1 MEREEKPLKEWIEAA
16 QLTLCRSRVVI
27 GQPTKVKGEGLNKN
41 FMVYPVVLE
50 TVRPQAPLSPA
61 SAAKVERNSEA
72 DDDDDDTVDRQV
84 ARRRFSEFEEL
95 RATLARRFGAHGML
109 VPSLPPKKGFGTG
122 DKVVRRRVR
131 ALALFC
137 AAILENCF
145 LAEDSA
151 WVAFVTPGPFGGG
164 STAALSFGMLRW
176 NECLADAQARGAGG
190 GDAHALGK
198 ARAELDDLDDALRA
212 ARGAYDGFAKALG
225 AAAAAAEA
233 VRAATSAWA
242 DAEAADGAT
251 LARLGERA
259 EDSDA
264 PLTRAV
270 FLPRPSEAHPAAP
283 AVLGA
288 LPAAALARARDAL
301 DALARRTLA
310 PLPDALRAW
319 LCDVVS
325 YELSQ
330 ASALRDMCKAL
341 ADLDRGVEAAAAKR
355 RGAARGSSEARDLAQ
370 VHEAREKH
378 ARDFRCGLV
387 AWSLPKFADRRSR
400 VLNVFAAHVE
410 LAAGLL
416 GAPAPPDAVAR
427 VQPVL
432 GAATAILA
440 ALDLDA
446 PDVSRFQPGAYR
458 LPPDPRPPPPPAGIE
473 ERKSIDEGRGRKSEN
488 EVAV

>member
-41 FMVYPVVLE
+41 FMV
-50 TVRPQAPLSPA
+50 
-61 SAAKVERNSEA
+61 ERNSEA

-84 ARRRFSEFEEL
+84 ARRFSEFEEL
-95 RATLARRFGAHGML
+95 GRRARRFGAHGML

-198 ARAELDDLDDALRA
+198 RAELDDLDDALRA
-212 ARGAYDGFAKALG
+212 AR
-225 AAAAAAEA
+225 
-233 VRAATSAWA
+233 
-242 DAEAADGAT
+242 
-251 LARLGERA
+251 
-259 EDSDA
+259 A
-264 PLTRAV
+264 PTTAS
-270 FLPRPSEAHPAAP
+270 PRPW
-283 AVLGA
+283 
-288 LPAAALARARDAL
+288 
-301 DALARRTLA
+301 ARRRRRRRPCA
-310 PLPDALRAW
+310 R
-319 LCDVVS
+319 
-325 YELSQ
+325 
-330 ASALRDMCKAL
+330 RR
-341 ADLDRGVEAAAAKR
+341 RGGEAAARPGLA
-355 RGAARGSSEARDLAQ
+355 EARDLAQ

-427 VQPVL
+427 VQP
-432 GAATAILA
+432 
-440 ALDLDA
+440 
-446 PDVSRFQPGAYR
+446 PGAYR

>member
-84 ARRRFSEFEEL
+84 AKRRFSEFEEL

-190 GDAHALGK
+190 GDPHALK
-198 ARAELDDLDDALRA
+198 ARELDDLDDALRA
-212 ARGAYDGFAKALG
+212 ARAPTTASPRPWARRRRRRRPCARRRAPGGAGRAR
-225 AAAAAAEA
+225 
-233 VRAATSAWA
+233 RAA
-242 DAEAADGAT
+242 
-251 LARLGERA
+251 R
-259 EDSDA
+259 
-264 PLTRAV
+264 
-270 FLPRPSEAHPAAP
+270 PRS
-283 AVLGA
+283 
-288 LPAAALARARDAL
+288 RARDAL
-301 DALARRTLA
+301 DAARAHAA

-355 RGAARGSSEARDLAQ
+355 RGAARGSPEARDLAQ

-410 LAAGLL
+410 LAAGL

-427 VQPVL
+427 AQPVL

>member
-84 ARRRFSEFEEL
+84 AKRRFSEFEEL

-190 GDAHALGK
+190 GDAHARK

-233 VRAATSAWA
+233 VRAAT
-242 DAEAADGAT
+242 
-251 LARLGERA
+251 
-259 EDSDA
+259 
-264 PLTRAV
+264 
-270 FLPRPSEAHPAAP
+270 EAHPAAP

-288 LPAAALARARDAL
+288 LPASRCATRWT
-301 DALARRTLA
+301 LARRTLA

-355 RGAARGSSEARDLAQ
+355 RGAARGSPEARDLAQ

-400 VLNVFAAHVE
+400 PQRLRGARRARR
-410 LAAGLL
+410 GLL

-446 PDVSRFQPGAYR
+446 PGVSRFQPGAYR

>member
-84 ARRRFSEFEEL
+84 AKRRFSEFEEL

-151 WVAFVTPGPFGGG
+151 WVAF
-164 STAALSFGMLRW
+164 
-176 NECLADAQARGAGG
+176 ARGAGG

-198 ARAELDDLDDALRA
+198 ARGARRPRRRA
-212 ARGAYDGFAKALG
+212 PGGPGAYDGFAKALG
-225 AAAAAAEA
+225 AAAAAAA

-242 DAEAADGAT
+242 DAEAADGAAFA
-251 LARLGERA
+251 ARRAGRGLGRA
-259 EDSDA
+259 
-264 PLTRAV
+264 
-270 FLPRPSEAHPAAP
+270 AHA
-283 AVLGA
+283 GR
-288 LPAAALARARDAL
+288 LPAAAQRGAPGGAGRARRAARGFAAAAL
-301 DALARRTLA
+301 GALARRTLA

-330 ASALRDMCKAL
+330 ASALRDARPSRTWTRR
-341 ADLDRGVEAAAAKR
+341 RGRGGEAAR
-355 RGAARGSSEARDLAQ
+355 RGGSPEARDLAQ

-400 VLNVFAAHVE
+400 VLNVFAAPRRARRGAPRRAR
-410 LAAGLL
+410 AAGRRR
-416 GAPAPPDAVAR
+416 ARPARLRRRDGDPRGPRPRRAR
-427 VQPVL
+427 REPL
-432 GAATAILA
+432 PA
-440 ALDLDA
+440 
-446 PDVSRFQPGAYR
+446 RAYR
-458 LPPDPRPPPPPAGIE
+458 AGPRPPPPPAGIE

>member
-16 QLTLCRSRVVI
+16 RLTLCRSRVVI

-84 ARRRFSEFEEL
+84 AKRRFSEFEEL

-198 ARAELDDLDDALRA
+198 ARAEL
-212 ARGAYDGFAKALG
+212 RG
-225 AAAAAAEA
+225 
-233 VRAATSAWA
+233 
-242 DAEAADGAT
+242 
-251 LARLGERA
+251 
-259 EDSDA
+259 
-264 PLTRAV
+264 
-270 FLPRPSEAHPAAP
+270 H
-283 AVLGA
+283 
-288 LPAAALARARDAL
+288 
-301 DALARRTLA
+301 
-310 PLPDALRAW
+310 
-319 LCDVVS
+319 
-325 YELSQ
+325 
-330 ASALRDMCKAL
+330 
-341 ADLDRGVEAAAAKR
+341 RG
-355 RGAARGSSEARDLAQ
+355 AQ
-370 VHEAREKH
+370 VH
-378 ARDFRCGLV
+378 
-387 AWSLPKFADRRSR
+387 RR
-400 VLNVFAAHVE
+400 
-410 LAAGLL
+410 G
-416 GAPAPPDAVAR
+416 
-427 VQPVL
+427 
-432 GAATAILA
+432 
-440 ALDLDA
+440 
-446 PDVSRFQPGAYR
+446 
-458 LPPDPRPPPPPAGIE
+458 PRPQVR
-473 ERKSIDEGRGRKSEN
+473 ERGRGLISR
-488 EVAV
+488 ATGPRD